1 MRGLRGDESSEIG
14 HVVKP
19 VRNLRWR
26 DRKLKCDDVKKTT
39 AKVKDDRKTFKSG
52 QMFYFGIQKYRL
64 IASVT
69 CTARVAA
76 KDDLPQGQKS
86 TSFMYIC
93 LCSSSGRFFFLNGPV
108 GKR

>member
-69 CTARVAA
+69 CTARVCC
-76 KDDLPQGQKS
+76 KDDQPLADHPA
-86 TSFMYIC
+86 
-93 LCSSSGRFFFLNGPV
+93 LCTFVCAHHLAVFWF
-108 GKR
+108 